1 MVSCDNCKVSFKK
14 MVWDAV
20 YQADLLHTSIDMPNA
35 KKCLLDWVLM
45 LKMRGED
52 YMSRRRGGI
61 VKRLNLETLFCG
73 LPTEDNN
80 QYTVELKKMVLDNDF
95 LNKETE
101 IENYLLNK
109 QNRYRFA
116 AFYSLLIVC
125 REYNN
130 YSKYNE
136 YVEKYATQFSQVK
149 LYKIVMSTYYRNKGI
164 LGDLGAYR
172 NAIRFAE
179 EACTMLP
186 DNLAVKHHF
195 AELIVLADE
204 EGTNIHIKTINKAIE
219 RLDDVMY
226 VNPNHAKYY
235 CTLGRL
241 FACLGDYNQG
251 IKNVRKAL
259 DLERGDNKD
268 SLIRI
273 GQYNYYLLQI
283 KMLIENNKVDSKM
296 GKFNSDF
303 EQMKNDLDSMKTQ
316 YLEYLAFF
324 SSVLAFVLITVNVVV
339 SVNNFNKCTGIVLMF
354 AGALVVVF
362 GVFRMLLYYSSSIK
376 FSILKI
382 IFSYVT
388 GFLFLIAGFVIGN
401 QLYVY
406 WL

>member
-1 MVSCDNCKVSFKK
+1 
-14 MVWDAV
+14 
-20 YQADLLHTSIDMPNA
+20 
-35 KKCLLDWVLM
+35 
-45 LKMRGED
+45 
-52 YMSRRRGGI
+52 MSRRGGGAARGS
-61 VKRLNLETLFCG
+61 NLETLFSG
-73 LPTEDNN
+73 LPIEDDS
-80 QYTVELKKMVLDNDF
+80 QYTVELKRIVLDNDF
-95 LNKETE
+95 LNKERE
-101 IENYLLNK
+101 IENYLLNQ
-109 QNRYRFA
+109 QNQYRFA

-136 YVEKYATQFSQVK
+136 YVDKYANQFHQVK

-204 EGTNIHIKTINKAIE
+204 EGANVHVETINKAIE
-219 RLDDVMY
+219 RLDDVMDA
-226 VNPNHAKYY
+226 NPYHAKYY

-241 FACLGDYNQG
+241 FASLGDYNQG
-251 IKNVRKAL
+251 MKNVKKAL
-259 DLERGDNKD
+259 DFERGDNKD

-283 KMLIENNKVDSKM
+283 KMLIENDKVDSKM

-303 EQMKNDLDSMKTQ
+303 EQMANDLDGMKTQ

-324 SSVLAFVLITVNVVV
+324 SSVLAFVLITVNIVI
-339 SVNNFNKCTGIVLMF
+339 SVDDFNKCAGIVLMF

-362 GVFRMLLYYSSSIK
+362 GVFRMLLYYSSKIK
-376 FSILKI
+376 FGILKT
-382 IFSYVT
+382 IFSYVI
-388 GFLFLIAGFVIGN
+388 GLLLLIAGFIIGN